1 MKITVELRMLILLA
15 AQPFIKYTVWDSNHL
30 SNNDD
35 DHSCSRKST
44 KLHSVSGFK
53 IFYYTITFNAS
64 VEFHIVGTPGV
75 ISCCVKN
82 KIGVI
87 IQTRKCR

>member
-15 AQPFIKYTVWDSNHL
+15 AQPFIKYTVWDSNQL

-44 KLHSVSGFK
+44 KLQSGKFCSHYK
-53 IFYYTITFNAS
+53 F
-64 VEFHIVGTPGV
+64 EGRD
-75 ISCCVKN
+75 
-82 KIGVI
+82 
-87 IQTRKCR
+87 RKCLRVSLELSSRMPRGYAECTRRLSGPLG